1 MGSGQRTARPR
12 KPLSHRTLALDDGV
26 TSWNETLWP
35 VQLHEARRF
44 RVDTEREA
52 FLQHLEEEGYAVA
65 WSTSREGQVVA
76 DVLSEQDI
84 GHARS
89 LLWDF
94 LEALPQ
100 TRVRR
105 DDVKSWGCKRD
116 WLPDER
122 NGILNGFGFGQSDF
136 MWFLRLRPKVKDAFA
151 AVWSTNDLLVSFDG
165 GNVFRPWRFDPA
177 WRTLGGW
184 YHCDQNTRLGAA
196 SRGRCCV
203 QGLVTL
209 SEASRNSGGL
219 VVVPQSHRDH
229 AEVCERSSL
238 AESCGDFVPIS
249 VNDPILE
256 KGPVLVAAKAGDL
269 ILWDSRTVHCNTPGW
284 APEAAAAARRVP
296 LESGR
301 GVAWPGWA
309 NRNMRTGEKLPPQ
322 GTDMSSVHLPIP
334 DKSQLLASQ
343 NSSLLGYPQQDLEG
357 DSQFASGTVGGMPAL
372 QKHSG
377 EIVLWLV
384 VAQPVRITLEIFP
397 RTMSLRLLTVYNEIV
412 NHGVG
417 AEYIVLLC
425 QAEGMPFTQC
435 AQMEEWQLL
444 REVGYVCMTPAA
456 WASDE
461 TLEQRRKAFEEGIS
475 TSHWPHK

>member
-1 MGSGQRTARPR
+1 MLPVKAEKAAEP
-12 KPLSHRTLALDDGV
+12 P
-26 TSWNETLWP
+26 P

-52 FLQHLEEEGYAVA
+52 FLQHLEEEGYA
-65 WSTSREGQVVA
+65 VVA

-229 AEVCERSSL
+229 AEVCERSAL
-238 AESCGDFVPIS
+238 ARGGDFVPIS

-284 APEAAAAARRVP
+284 APE
-296 LESGR
+296 
-301 GVAWPGWA
+301 
-309 NRNMRTGEKLPPQ
+309 
-322 GTDMSSVHLPIP
+322 
-334 DKSQLLASQ
+334 
-343 NSSLLGYPQQDLEG
+343 
-357 DSQFASGTVGGMPAL
+357 
-372 QKHSG
+372 
-377 EIVLWLV
+377 
-384 VAQPVRITLEIFP
+384 
-397 RTMSLRLLTVYNEIV
+397 
-412 NHGVG
+412 
-417 AEYIVLLC
+417 
-425 QAEGMPFTQC
+425 AEGMPFTQC

-475 TSHWPHK
+475 TSHWPHKFAIAGYPLPGMPPNDPQSISQEQRRLIGYDRPRTWPCRVQ